1 MESYML
7 GKNIRKYRCEKSMSQ
22 EALAEKINLST
33 NYIGM
38 LERGEKLPS
47 LPTLIKIANTLD
59 VTTDTLLCESL
70 NAACEIKSTILF
82 DKISAL
88 PLLEQK
94 RIFSVI
100 DTLLEYAKKISP
112 L

>member
-7 GKNIRKYRCEKSMSQ
+7 GKNIKKYRREKGMSQ
-22 EALAEKINLST
+22 ETLAEKINLSV

-38 LERGEKLPS
+38 LERSEKLPS
-47 LPTLIKIANTLD
+47 LTTLIKIANALD
-59 VTTDTLLCESL
+59 VTTDILLCESL
-70 NAACEIKSTILF
+70 NAECEIKSTILF
-82 DKISAL
+82 DKISRL

-100 DTLLEYAKKISP
+100 DTLLEYAEK
-112 L
+112 